1 MFLTLVYI
9 DLTIA
14 NFMLFLTCWRPTKT
28 TKLATIRKVK
38 LNLIHYVNELIVL
51 LVFTITKYYP
61 INTAY
66 S

>member
-9 DLTIA
+9 DLTIV
-14 NFMLFLTCWRPTKT
+14 NFMLLLTCWRPTKT

-38 LNLIHYVNELIVL
+38 LKLIHYVNVLIVL
-51 LVFTITKYYP
+51 LVFTIIKYYP